1 MASLLFEEIKIGSA
15 VIKNR
20 FVRSATHEW
29 LAEDDG
35 SLTEPIFQIYKRLA
49 KGEVGLIMSGYS
61 FVSRCGKGS
70 PGQQG
75 IYDDRLIDG
84 YKRLSQEVHENGSRL
99 FIQIVHCGRNSL
111 ISPDCPVPI
120 APSALPIPGKK
131 MTSKA
136 MSDEE
141 IRRTIEDFVKAVSR
155 VRRSGADGAQ
165 LHLAHGFLLSEF
177 ISPYLNRR
185 DDDWGGDTERRTS
198 IVVEILRKARKEN
211 SGFPIAVKMNVT
223 DGVEGSMDLKEA
235 VRIAKILDEENIDAI
250 ETSGGIDE
258 APKEIT
264 CQMVTKPEDEA
275 YFREY
280 SRAIKKVVDCPVIL
294 VGGLRSL
301 SIMESMISEG
311 YSDMVSL
318 SRPLIREP
326 NLVKKFISG
335 ESAVAKCA
343 SCNKCFDSDGVKC
356 NHAQYVRDSR
366 ADSK

>member
-1 MASLLFEEIKIGSA
+1 MDTMASALFGEIRIGSA

-29 LAEDDG
+29 LAEDNG
-35 SLTEPIFQIYKRLA
+35 GLTDRIFQIYKRLA
-49 KGEVGLIMSGYS
+49 MGDVGLMISGYS

-75 IYDDRLIDG
+75 ICEDGLIDG
-84 YKRLSQEVHENGSRL
+84 YKRLSQVVHENGSKL
-99 FIQIVHCGRNSL
+99 FIQIVHCGRSAL
-111 ISPDCPVPI
+111 VSPDCPAPI
-120 APSALPIPGKK
+120 APSALPIPGTK

-185 DDDWGGDTERRTS
+185 EDDWGGDTERRTR

-211 SGFPIAVKMNVT
+211 PGFPIAVKMNVT
-223 DGVEGSMDLKEA
+223 DGVEGGIDLKEA
-235 VRIAKILDEENIDAI
+235 VKIAKILDREGIDAI

-258 APKEIT
+258 APKEVT
-264 CQMVTKPEDEA
+264 CQKVTRPEEEA
-275 YFREY
+275 YFKEFGREIK
-280 SRAIKKVVDCPVIL
+280 RAVGCPVIL

-301 SIMESMISEG
+301 SVMEGIVSEG
-311 YSDMVSL
+311 YADMIAL

-326 NLVKKFISG
+326 NLIKKFMSG
-335 ESAVAKCA
+335 KSSMAKCA
-343 SCNKCFDSDGVKC
+343 SCNKCFDIDGVKC
-356 NHAQYVRDSR
+356 NHTKV
-366 ADSK
+366 

>member
-1 MASLLFEEIKIGSA
+1 MASVLFEEIKIGSA
-15 VIKNR
+15 IIKNR

-35 SLTEPIFQIYKRLA
+35 RLTEPIFEIYRRLA
-49 KGEVGLIMSGYS
+49 KGDVGLIISGYS

-84 YKRLSQEVHENGSRL
+84 YKRLSQEVHENGSKL
-99 FIQIVHCGRNSL
+99 FIQIVHCGRNAL
-111 ISPDCPVPI
+111 VSPDCPAPI
-120 APSALPIPGKK
+120 APSALPIPGTKK
-131 MTSKA
+131 TSKT
-136 MSDEE
+136 MSEEE

-185 DDDWGGDTERRTS
+185 EDDWGGDTERRVR
-198 IVVEILRKARKEN
+198 IVVEILRKARREN

-223 DGVEGSMDLKEA
+223 DGVDGGIGLKEA
-235 VRIAKILDEENIDAI
+235 VKIAKILDENGIDAI

-258 APKEIT
+258 APKEVT
-264 CQMVTKPEDEA
+264 CQKVTRLEEEA
-275 YFREY
+275 YFKEFSRE
-280 SRAIKKVVDCPVIL
+280 IKGAVGCPVIL

-301 SIMESMISEG
+301 SVMEGIVSEG
-311 YSDMVSL
+311 YADMISL

-326 NLVKKFISG
+326 TLVKKFRSG
-335 ESAVAKCA
+335 RSTTAMCV
-343 SCNKCFDSDGVKC
+343 SCNKCFDVDGIKC
-356 NHAQYVRDSR
+356 KNKKV
-366 ADSK
+366 